1 MHEVQATRYE
11 MRGKMTV
18 IGIDLGT
25 TYSVVAYIKDGVPTI
40 IPNAE
45 GEALTPS
52 IVGFDNSG
60 HVFVGKL
67 AESRSILD
75 SEGTVRSIKRKMGS
89 DFTALIHG
97 RSYTPTVISS
107 FILGKLKRDAECYLG
122 EKVSEAVVTV
132 PAYFSD
138 NAREATKNAAEIAGL
153 KVLRI
158 INEPTA
164 ATLAYGISQKDGEQV
179 MVWDLGGGTFD
190 VSILE
195 FSGGVYEVKSTSGD
209 MKLGGDDWRDILS
222 QHFLDLLCNQYKSEF
237 VETLD
242 ILNRILLVSE
252 KAKKDL
258 TNKEE
263 ANISLSF
270 PGSEGRWHV
279 GRIGVT
285 RQEFELLSLRLCD
298 RLIPPARQALK
309 DAKVKTSDLDKVI
322 LVGGATRMPM
332 VRHRVAEFAG
342 REPYVDIDPDKVV
355 AVGAAIQA
363 GILTGALKKAVLVDI
378 IPLSLGIETQGGIF
392 TKLIERNTKVPISK
406 DRIFTTA
413 MDNQPE
419 VEIHVLQGERALAEH
434 NTSLGNFTL
443 TEIPEAPKGIPKISV
458 IFSVDINGIL
468 NVHAEDVYT
477 GNEREMIV
485 RSDRLQQDDINKLIK
500 EAENYKE
507 SDALLKETIVARVEL
522 ERIVEA
528 AKQSIDEMK
537 IQSSDVF
544 YKEAFSLIEKAESM
558 LSDGDLMGLKEMSQ
572 NIKDTMDLIYDRW
585 KKKNTEDRP
594 AVAG

>member
-1 MHEVQATRYE
+1 MA
-11 MRGKMTV
+11 V

-45 GEALTPS
+45 GEDLTPS
-52 IVGFDNSG
+52 VIGFDNSG

-89 DFTALIHG
+89 DFTVTIYG

-107 FILGKLKRDAECYLG
+107 FILGKLKRDAESYLG

-138 NAREATKNAAEIAGL
+138 KAREATKNAAEIAGL
-153 KVLRI
+153 TVLRI

-164 ATLAYGISQKDGEQV
+164 ATLAYGISQKEGEQV

-209 MKLGGDDWRDILS
+209 MKLGGDDWRDALS
-222 QHFLDLLCNQYKSEF
+222 RHFLDLLCNQYKTDF
-237 VETLD
+237 VETPD
-242 ILNRILLVSE
+242 ILNRILLISE

-258 TNKEE
+258 TSDEE
-263 ANISLSF
+263 TNIGLSF
-270 PGSEGRWHV
+270 PASEGKWHV
-279 GRIGVT
+279 GRIRVT
-285 RQEFELLSLRLCD
+285 RQEFESLSSHLCD
-298 RLIPPARQALK
+298 RLILPAKQALR
-309 DAKVKTSDLDKVI
+309 DAKVKTGDLDKVI

-332 VRHRVAEFAG
+332 VRQRVAEFAG
-342 REPYVDIDPDKVV
+342 KEPYIDIDPDKVV

-363 GILTGALKKAVLVDI
+363 GILTGALKKAVLVDV

-434 NTSLGNFTL
+434 NVSLGNFTL

-468 NVHAEDVYT
+468 NVRAEDVYT

-507 SDALLKETIVARVEL
+507 NDDLLKETIVARVEL
-522 ERIVEA
+522 ERIAEA

-537 IQSSDVF
+537 IQSSDEF
-544 YKEAFSLIEKAESM
+544 YKEVVSLIEKAESM
-558 LSDGDLMGLKEMSQ
+558 LSNGDLMGLKEISQ
-572 NIKDTMDLIYDRW
+572 KINDTMDLIYDKW
-585 KKKNTEDRP
+585 KNKTKEAEPR
-594 AVAG
+594 AAG